1 MTAHNV
7 ILDVLLVFYRDANLV
22 VFIHNIYG
30 EILGEPVPFDD
41 LPVVLRRVA
50 IVFFVKGTAGIGGV
64 ALHYGAVHLEDQIF
78 DEFRLQI
85 VGVAALA
92 GTHLDGHATL
102 GRNAQ
107 CLVYPQ
113 ERLWSDFFSQID
125 CRLFGLLRLNG
136 FCLLLEANHQQ
147 GSRHR
152 NCYK

>member
-7 ILDVLLVFYRDANLV
+7 ILDVLLVFYGDANLV
-22 VFIHNIYG
+22 VFVHNIYG

-107 CLVYPQ
+107 CLVNLY
-113 ERLWSDFFSQID
+113 ERLWSFVLCVNPNINRKATTATAANNAIFFI
-125 CRLFGLLRLNG
+125 LL
-136 FCLLLEANHQQ
+136 
-147 GSRHR
+147 SV
-152 NCYK
+152 